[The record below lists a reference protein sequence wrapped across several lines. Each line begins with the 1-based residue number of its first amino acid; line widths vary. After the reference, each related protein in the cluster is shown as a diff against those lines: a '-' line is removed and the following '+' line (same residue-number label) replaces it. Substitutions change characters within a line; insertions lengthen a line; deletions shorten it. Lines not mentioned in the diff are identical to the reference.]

1 LAAAQAT
8 LIQRLLPRAQV
19 LTISPDLSRLTDLDT
34 GEPTAFT
41 LDGLANRLRR

>member
-19 LTISPDLSRLTDLDT
+19 LTISPDLSRFIDLDT